1 MHGRSRDAS
10 DPVLMN
16 SIMSNGLYVDP
27 DPSSHYLAAENLITA
42 LEGSGLQEHADMPS
56 FEQHMPQ
63 LQSHSMHMRHSH
75 DHSLSSDIAQNTHL
89 RGISSADR
97 RSRGSGDDSVGNDGV
112 VQPEDSMDDIL
123 RFFLK
128 VTPAEFHDDRAR
140 KGILSV
146 LKGFKRRAAGSHGHP
161 VYNSS

>member
-27 DPSSHYLAAENLITA
+27 DPSSHHLAAENLITA
-42 LEGSGLQEHADMPS
+42 LEGSGFQEHADMPS

-63 LQSHSMHMRHSH
+63 LQSHSMHVQQHISR
-75 DHSLSSDIAQNTHL
+75 DHSLSSDVAQNTHL
-89 RGISSADR
+89 PGMGSAER
-97 RSRGSGDDSVGNDGV
+97 RSRGSGEVSVGNDGV
-112 VQPEDSMDDIL
+112 AQPEEIMDDIL

-128 VTPAEFHDDRAR
+128 VTPAEF
-140 KGILSV
+140 S
-146 LKGFKRRAAGSHGHP
+146 
-161 VYNSS
+161 